1 MRNDQG
7 KVIFEQIPKKGEG
20 VSLVNTQGLGNVV
33 QVLGIVSELAKA
45 SWSSWRWMAVGKSN
59 WR

>member
-20 VSLVNTQGLGNVV
+20 VRLVNTQGLGNVV

-45 SWSSWRWMAVGKSN
+45 I
-59 WR
+59 